1 LNNSSDGVKGQR
13 TIVVGASSGIGRGL
27 AASLAEQ
34 GGVVVAAARRLDRL
48 TELPG
53 VVPMACDVTVEGQ
66 VQALV
71 ASAVDHMGGLD
82 AVVYAA
88 GLSRL
93 HRLELTDLSD
103 WLELYSI
110 NLFGAALLTR
120 AALPH
125 LLADGSQGRAVYLS
139 SDSADRPYPGLVI
152 YGTSKAA
159 LSSYARGLASEFT
172 SLRVTEVLV
181 GPTAGTEVA
190 NHFDPDL
197 FGEWLPR
204 WFEQG
209 FVRYEML
216 QVEDVAAM
224 IIGTLDAADPP
235 QRLMATG
242 AEGGQSLSEAE
253 QAAPDDQ
260 PAVGSALPEEGR

>member
-1 LNNSSDGVKGQR
+1 MKSPDGIKGQR
-13 TIVVGASSGIGRGL
+13 IIVVGASSGIGRGL
-27 AASLAEQ
+27 ALSLIEQ
-34 GGVVVAAARRLDRL
+34 GATVVASARRIDRL
-48 TELPG
+48 SELPG
-53 VVPMACDVTVEGQ
+53 AIPIACDVAASTDVES
-66 VQALV
+66 LV
-71 ASAVDHMGGLD
+71 EEAVARMGGLD
-82 AVVYAA
+82 ALVYAA

-93 HRLELTDLSD
+93 HGLQKANLDD
-103 WLELYSI
+103 WQELYSV

-125 LLADGSQGRAVYLS
+125 LLAEGSQGRAVYLS

-159 LSSYARGLASEFT
+159 LSAYTKGLASEFP

-190 NHFDPDL
+190 NHFDPEL
-197 FGEWLPR
+197 FEEWLPL

-209 FVRYEML
+209 FVRFNML

-224 IIGTLDAADPP
+224 ITEVLAADGPP
-235 QRLMATG
+235 PRLLAVG
-242 AEGGQSLSEAE
+242 PEGEQSLVEAL
-253 QAAPDDQ
+253 QSAPDDQ
-260 PAVGSALPEEGR
+260 PEVGSALPRHQQ